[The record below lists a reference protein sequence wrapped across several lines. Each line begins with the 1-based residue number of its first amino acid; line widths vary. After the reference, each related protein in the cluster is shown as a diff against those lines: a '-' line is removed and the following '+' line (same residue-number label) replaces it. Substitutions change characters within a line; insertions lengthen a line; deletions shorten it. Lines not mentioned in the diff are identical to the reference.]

1 MIFDYFQNVMTKKGE
16 VCTLDLFLNVSLSET
31 VKYIAKR
38 LCDKTLTDEQRASL
52 KKALPAIT
60 WQASFR
66 DHRRLNANAIAS
78 GLFMLDIDHTDEKTM
93 DIINT
98 CVGLKNKYNIV
109 YIAKSISG
117 KGVRVVA
124 ECYEDCKTLSE
135 CQKRLAD
142 AIGVEY
148 DGSCKDFARSS
159 FCVPDEYIYYLDQS
173 IFQREP
179 KYTLP
184 ANYGQTDIVTQHG
197 EVETNHVEKEEVAE
211 ENSDTEN
218 DSADELQTEYKGIPL
233 KDIAHEWLAATGGM
247 PTKGERNQRLYNCAF
262 SMKYICEF
270 NEDVLLAALPDCGLP
285 LAERKAIMHSA
296 CSGPRN
302 STGTPKVL
310 NEVIKRLCAE
320 KAANEMF
327 TDETE
332 ELMPQ
337 IATFADV
344 FTTSEVP
351 ELPPIW
357 SHFYK
362 IAPDDFKL
370 ATMLCLLPFLGT
382 LASRLRAHYR
392 GREIHSPSFLVTL
405 EAPQAQGKSFIK
417 ILDEMCLGQLKEE
430 DARQRQMER
439 EWKEY
444 RKMVKDLGTKL
455 TKKEAQEFMESKP
468 DVHIRYV
475 APTMSVTELMR
486 KMEAADGL
494 HLFAMSTEIDTVYK
508 AMKRDFSNF
517 SDILRKAFDNDEIGQ
532 DYASDSS
539 WSGIV
544 RLFYN
549 CIYSGTPKA
558 VRRFFPDVED
568 GLISRVL
575 FVTIPDQTFKPGKVF
590 GNFKAKEMENL
601 QYHLNRL
608 NAVSVVDGE
617 AQPEHML
624 KLDFLTKYMQKWVDV
639 QQRFAE
645 AQNDVTRD
653 TFCRRAAV
661 MGFRAGMIAFYLWD
675 EVTTPTMMR
684 KVKNFATWIANCA
697 LRQFLLRFKIEHDTK
712 STFKFQDVYALLPD
726 SFTRQHVRAAAYS
739 VGNKT
744 SASDIIYRW
753 KLAGKVEE
761 TSDKNVFVKKGV
773 EHDSKN

>member
-1 MIFDYFQNVMTKKGE
+1 MIFDCFNSVKSQQGKVCDLETFLRLGSNSLVVESAKLLQQPEVSDEERARIKK
-16 VCTLDLFLNVSLSET
+16 SLP
-31 VKYIAKR
+31 I
-38 LCDKTLTDEQRASL
+38 
-52 KKALPAIT
+52 IT
-60 WQASFR
+60 WQASFI
-66 DHRRLNANAIAS
+66 DHKRLNKNAVPS
-78 GLFMLDIDHTDEKTM
+78 GLFMLDIDHTDEKTQEVI
-93 DIINT
+93 DRCISHVSD
-98 CVGLKNKYNIV
+98 CSIV
-109 YIAKSISG
+109 YVGKSISG
-117 KGVRVVA
+117 NGVRVIA
-124 ECYEDCKTLSE
+124 ECYENCNTLPE
-135 CQKRLAD
+135 CQQVLAGML
-142 AIGVEY
+142 GVDY

-159 FCVPDEYIYYLDQS
+159 FCVPHGYIYYLDQS
-173 IFQREP
+173 IFQREAT
-179 KYTLP
+179 YILP
-184 ANYGQTDIVTQHG
+184 ADYGQTDIVSQFG
-197 EVETNHVEKEEVAE
+197 ESVVRKNETTESPASTE
-211 ENSDTEN
+211 ENAVEV
-218 DSADELQTEYKGIPL
+218 QTEYKGLAL
-233 KDIAHEWLAATGGM
+233 KDIAVEWLNETGGM

-270 NEDVLLAALPDCGLP
+270 NEDALLAALPDCGLP
-285 LAERKAIMHSA
+285 IAERRSIMHSA

-310 NEVIKRLCAE
+310 NEVIKKMLAE
-320 KAANEMF
+320 LSAS
-327 TDETE
+327 
-332 ELMPQ
+332 ELLSSEDDDMLPQ

-351 ELPPIW
+351 DLPPIW

-382 LASRLRAHYR
+382 LATRLRAKYR
-392 GREIHSPSFLVTL
+392 GREVHSPSFIVTL

-417 ILDEMCLGQLKEE
+417 IIDEICLGELKEE
-430 DARQRQMER
+430 DANQRAREK

-455 TKKEAQEFMESKP
+455 TKKEAQEFMDAKP

-590 GNFKAKEMENL
+590 GTFKLKEEEDL
-601 QYHLNRL
+601 KYHLGRL

-617 AQPEHML
+617 PQPEHLM
-624 KLDFLTKYMQKWVDV
+624 KMDFLVKYMQKWVDA
-639 QQRFAE
+639 QQKYAE

-661 MGFRAGMIAFYLWD
+661 MGFRAGMIAFYLWN
-675 EVTTPTMMR
+675 EVTTPPMIR
-684 KVKNFATWIANCA
+684 KVKNFSVWIANCA

-712 STFKFQDVYALLPD
+712 STFKYQDIYAQLGD
-726 SFTRQHVRAAAYS
+726 TFTQKDVKAAAFALGS
-739 VGNKT
+739 KNN
-744 SASDIIYRW
+744 SRDIIYRW
-753 KLAGKVEE
+753 KLAGKIEE
-761 TSDKNVFVKKGV
+761 TSDKNVYVKKGGA
-773 EHDSKN
+773 

>member
-1 MIFDYFQNVMTKKGE
+1 MVFDYFQTVMARKGE
-16 VCTLDLFLNVSLSET
+16 VCTLDVFLNACQCET
-31 VKYIAKR
+31 VKYVAKQ
-38 LCDKTLTDEQRASL
+38 LQDSTLTDEQRASL
-52 KKALPAIT
+52 KKALPVIT
-60 WQASFR
+60 WQASFQE
-66 DHRRLNANAIAS
+66 HRRLNSNAIAS
-78 GLFMLDIDHTDEKTM
+78 GLFMLDIDHTGEQTM
-93 DIINT
+93 DVINK
-98 CVGLKNKYNIV
+98 CVGLKSKYNIV
-109 YIAKSISG
+109 YVAKSISG
-117 KGVRVVA
+117 KGVRIVA
-124 ECYEDCKTLSE
+124 ECYDDCNTLAD
-135 CQKRLAD
+135 CQKKLAD
-142 AIGVEY
+142 AIGIEY
-148 DGSCKDFARSS
+148 DGACKDFARCS
-159 FCVPDEYIYYLDQS
+159 FCVPDEYVYFIDQG

-184 ANYGQTDIVTQHG
+184 TECGQTDIVTQHG
-197 EVETNHVEKEEVAE
+197 EIEVSESKTDDEPVISNSEEKSET
-211 ENSDTEN
+211 
-218 DSADELQTEYKGIPL
+218 ADAQTEYKGIPL
-233 KDIAHEWLAATGGM
+233 KDIAHEWLMTTGGL

-270 NEDVLLAALPDCGLP
+270 NEDVLLDALPDCGLP
-285 LAERKAIMHSA
+285 LAERKSIMHSA

-310 NEVIKRLCAE
+310 QEVIRRLSAE
-320 KAANEMF
+320 KAANEMLG
-327 TDETE
+327 DESE

-337 IATFADV
+337 IASFADV
-344 FTTSEVP
+344 FTSSEVP
-351 ELPPIW
+351 DLPPIW

-382 LASRLRAHYR
+382 LASRLRAKYR
-392 GREIHSPSFLVTL
+392 GREIHSPSFIVTL

-417 ILDEMCLGQLKEE
+417 IIDEMCLGELKEE
-430 DARQRQMER
+430 DSRQRQMER

-590 GNFKAKEMENL
+590 GNFKARELEDLK
-601 QYHLNRL
+601 YHLSRL

-617 AQPEHML
+617 AQPEHLL
-624 KLDFLTKYMQKWVDV
+624 KLDFLTRYMQKWVDA
-639 QQRFAE
+639 QQRYAE

-675 EVTTPTMMR
+675 EVTTPTMIR

-712 STFKFQDVYALLPD
+712 STFKFQDVYALLND
-726 SFTRQHVRAAAYS
+726 TFTRRDVRAAAIS
-739 VGNKT
+739 IGNKT

-761 TSDKNVFVKKGV
+761 TSDKNVFVKKGARN
-773 EHDSKN
+773 E

>member
-1 MIFDYFQNVMTKKGE
+1 MIFDYFSSVKASTGKVCDLDTFLRVGQHPHVIAVAKKLQE
-16 VCTLDLFLNVSLSET
+16 DN
-31 VKYIAKR
+31 
-38 LCDKTLTDEQRASL
+38 LTDDEKSKL
-52 KKALPAIT
+52 KKSLPIIT
-60 WQASFR
+60 WQATFT
-66 DHRRLNANAIAS
+66 DHKRLNKNAVPS
-78 GLFMLDIDHTDEKTM
+78 GLFMLDIDHTDDNTIEM
-93 DIINT
+93 INHL
-98 CVGLKNKYNIV
+98 VGRIKELSLV
-109 YIAKSISG
+109 YVGKSISG

-124 ECYEDCKTLSE
+124 ECYEDCNTLAE
-135 CQKRLAD
+135 CQKKLAN
-142 AIGVEY
+142 AIGIEF
-148 DGSCKDFARSS
+148 DEACKDFARSS
-159 FCVPDEYIYYLDQS
+159 FCVPENYICYLDQG

-179 KYTLP
+179 SVVLP
-184 ANYGQTDIVTQHG
+184 TDYGQTDIQAQYGSKETTQSSDN
-197 EVETNHVEKEEVAE
+197 EQVAE
-211 ENSDTEN
+211 DVPRET
-218 DSADELQTEYKGIPL
+218 QTEYKGLSL
-233 KDIAHEWLAATGGM
+233 KDIAVEWLQATGGM
-247 PTKGERNQRLYNCAF
+247 PSRGERNQRLYNCAF

-270 NEDVLLAALPDCGLP
+270 NEETLLQALPDCGLP
-285 LAERKAIMHSA
+285 LVERKAIMHSA

-310 NEVIKRLCAE
+310 NEVLKRMLADKSAAE
-320 KAANEMF
+320 LFDNEG
-327 TDETE
+327 DE
-332 ELMPQ
+332 LLPQ

-351 ELPPIW
+351 DLPPIW

-382 LASRLRAHYR
+382 LASRLRAKYR

-417 ILDEMCLGQLKEE
+417 ILDEICLGELKEE
-430 DARQRQMER
+430 DAKQRETER

-444 RKMVKDLGTKL
+444 RKMVKDLGAKL
-455 TKKEAQEFMESKP
+455 TKKEAQDFMQSKP

-486 KMEAADGL
+486 KMEAAEGL

-575 FVTIPDQTFKPGKVF
+575 FVTIPDQTFKPGTVF
-590 GNFKAKEMENL
+590 GTFKAREEENL
-601 QYHLNRL
+601 RYHLGRL

-617 AQPEHML
+617 PQPEHFL
-624 KLDFLTKYMQKWVDV
+624 RLDFLVRYMQKWVDA
-639 QQRFAE
+639 QQKYAE

-675 EVTTPTMMR
+675 EVTTPAMTR

-697 LRQFLLRFKIEHDTK
+697 LRQFLLRFKIEHDTR
-712 STFKFQDVYALLPD
+712 STFKFQDIYAQLND
-726 SFTRQHVRAAAYS
+726 TFTRRNVRAVAVS
-739 VGNKT
+739 MGNKT
-744 SASDIIYRW
+744 NPNDIIYRW
-753 KLAGKVEE
+753 KLAGKIEE
-761 TSDKNVFVKKGV
+761 TSDKNVFVKKGARN
-773 EHDSKN
+773 E

>member
-1 MIFDYFQNVMTKKGE
+1 MIFDCFNSVKSQQGKVCDLDTFLRLGSNSLVIESAKLLQQPEVSDEERARIKK
-16 VCTLDLFLNVSLSET
+16 N
-31 VKYIAKR
+31 
-38 LCDKTLTDEQRASL
+38 
-52 KKALPAIT
+52 LPIIT
-60 WQASFR
+60 WQASFT
-66 DHRRLNANAIAS
+66 DHKRLNKNAVPS
-78 GLFMLDIDHTDEKTM
+78 GLFMLDIDHTDEKTQEV
-93 DIINT
+93 IER
-98 CVGLKNKYNIV
+98 CVGHVSDCSIV
-109 YIAKSISG
+109 YVGKSISG
-117 KGVRVVA
+117 NGVRVIA
-124 ECYEDCKTLSE
+124 ECYENCNTLAE
-135 CQKRLAD
+135 CQQVLAGML
-142 AIGVEY
+142 GVDY

-159 FCVPDEYIYYLDQS
+159 FCVPHAYIYYLDQG
-173 IFQREP
+173 IFEREA
-179 KYTLP
+179 KYILP
-184 ANYGQTDIVTQHG
+184 AEYGQTDIVSQYG
-197 EVETNHVEKEEVAE
+197 ESVVRKSETTETPESAE
-211 ENSDTEN
+211 ENAVEV
-218 DSADELQTEYKGIPL
+218 QTEYKGLAL
-233 KDIAHEWLAATGGM
+233 KDIAVEWLNETGGM

-270 NEDVLLAALPDCGLP
+270 NEDALLAALPDCGLP
-285 LAERKAIMHSA
+285 IAERKSIMHSA

-310 NEVIKRLCAE
+310 NEVIKKMLAE
-320 KAANEMF
+320 LSAS
-327 TDETE
+327 
-332 ELMPQ
+332 ELLSSEDDDMLPK

-351 ELPPIW
+351 DLPPIW

-382 LASRLRAHYR
+382 LASRLRAKYR
-392 GREIHSPSFLVTL
+392 GREIHSPSFIVTL

-417 ILDEMCLGQLKEE
+417 IIDEICLGELKEE
-430 DARQRQMER
+430 DANQRAREK

-455 TKKEAQEFMESKP
+455 TKKEAQEFMDSKP
-468 DVHIRYV
+468 EVHIRYV

-590 GNFKAKEMENL
+590 GNFKLKEEEDL
-601 QYHLNRL
+601 KYHLGRL

-617 AQPEHML
+617 PQPEHLM
-624 KLDFLTKYMQKWVDV
+624 KMDFLVKYMQKWVDA
-639 QQRFAE
+639 QQKYAE

-661 MGFRAGMIAFYLWD
+661 MGFRAGMIAFYLWN
-675 EVTTPTMMR
+675 EVTTPPMIR
-684 KVKNFATWIANCA
+684 KVKNFSVWIANCA

-712 STFKFQDVYALLPD
+712 STFKYQDIYAQLGD
-726 SFTRQHVRAAAYS
+726 TFTQKDVKAAAFALGS
-739 VGNKT
+739 KNN
-744 SASDIIYRW
+744 SRDIIYRW
-753 KLAGKVEE
+753 KLAGKIEE
-761 TSDKNVFVKKGV
+761 TSDKNVYVKKGGA
-773 EHDSKN
+773 